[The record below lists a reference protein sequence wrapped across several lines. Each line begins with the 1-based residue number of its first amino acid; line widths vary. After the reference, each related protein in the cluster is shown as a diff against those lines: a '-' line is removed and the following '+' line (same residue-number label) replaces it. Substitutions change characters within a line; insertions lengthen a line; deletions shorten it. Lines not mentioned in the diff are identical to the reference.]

1 MPLAKPT
8 APVLQR
14 DLSRTRGLV
23 AGYPLFEGAGNSV
36 ADLGPRNNRA
46 SLTATSWVG
55 SPFGSALS
63 FNGSTSTLQSNATFP
78 AIDAGDFTVAIL
90 FCPTSFPGNYICLF
104 DNTGRDPA
112 AFFNAGGGAPTWF
125 LATGGNNADSIGSI
139 TIAINNW
146 YRFVWTRVGTT
157 HTVYINGKISGT
169 STIAAGTP
177 AAAVVQIGLNPS
189 GGGQKYTGYVAE
201 CSTYNRAWSA
211 IEVEQDNLDP
221 FAIYRPRSRWWEV
234 PAAAGTFTN
243 RPGPRMGPAI
253 PFGLAIAG
261 AKALERNPTISR
273 RFWNVCR

>member
-14 DLSRTRGLV
+14 DLSRARGLV
-23 AGYPLFEGAGNSV
+23 AGYPLFESSGNSI

-46 SLTATSWVG
+46 SLTATSWIG

-78 AIDAGDFTVAIL
+78 AIDAGDFTIAIL

-112 AFFNAGGGAPTWF
+112 AFFNAGNGAASWF

-146 YRFVWTRVGTT
+146 YRFVWTRVGST
-157 HTVYINGKISGT
+157 HTVYINGKVS
-169 STIAAGTP
+169 
-177 AAAVVQIGLNPS
+177 
-189 GGGQKYTGYVAE
+189 GQKYVGYVAE

-211 IEVEQDNLDP
+211 IEAEQDNLDP

-243 RPGPRMGPAI
+243 RPGPRMGPAL
-253 PFGLAIAG
+253 PFGLAIG
-261 AKALERNPTISR
+261 AAKVLERNPTMSR
-273 RFWNVCR
+273 RFWNVRH

>member
-1 MPLAKPT
+1 M
-8 APVLQR
+8 
-14 DLSRTRGLV
+14 
-23 AGYPLFEGAGNSV
+23 
-36 ADLGPRNNRA
+36 
-46 SLTATSWVG
+46 
-55 SPFGSALS
+55 
-63 FNGSTSTLQSNATFP
+63 P
-78 AIDAGDFTVAIL
+78 AILPSLYCF
-90 FCPTSFPGNYICLF
+90 
-104 DNTGRDPA
+104 
-112 AFFNAGGGAPTWF
+112 
-125 LATGGNNADSIGSI
+125 
-139 TIAINNW
+139 
-146 YRFVWTRVGTT
+146 GTT